1 MIERTSEEPS
11 LPASLGWCVLWA
23 AWTAVRLPIL
33 ALLTVLE
40 PVVRF
45 VLFGVALLMTLSA
58 LFWAALKP
66 IATFPFFGM
75 LAFAVGCMA
84 LRSLYL
90 LVMRLFSA
98 RL

>member
-1 MIERTSEEPS
+1 M
-11 LPASLGWCVLWA
+11 LWA

-33 ALLTVLE
+33 ALLMVLE

-45 VLFGVALLMTLSA
+45 VLFGLALLMTLSA
-58 LFWAALKP
+58 LLWAALKP

-75 LAFAVGCMA
+75 LAFAVACIG
-84 LRSLYL
+84 LRGLYL
-90 LVMRLFSA
+90 LAMRLFSA

>member
-1 MIERTSEEPS
+1 
-11 LPASLGWCVLWA
+11 
-23 AWTAVRLPIL
+23 
-33 ALLTVLE
+33 
-40 PVVRF
+40 